1 MPSANTQHLMLDR
14 RVIDAV
20 TEGRFH
26 IYAISTIDE
35 ALTLLTGLDAGV
47 PDTLGQYPAESVN
60 GRVAAKIEA
69 WIAAAKK
76 FAAHDKGEDSD
87 E

>member
-1 MPSANTQHLMLDR
+1 MLDT

-35 ALTLLTGLDAGV
+35 ALSLLTGLDAGV
-47 PDTLGQYPAESVN
+47 QNTLSQYPAESVN
-60 GRVAAKIEA
+60 GRVAAKVEA

-76 FAAHDKGEDSD
+76 YAAHDKGDEDGD